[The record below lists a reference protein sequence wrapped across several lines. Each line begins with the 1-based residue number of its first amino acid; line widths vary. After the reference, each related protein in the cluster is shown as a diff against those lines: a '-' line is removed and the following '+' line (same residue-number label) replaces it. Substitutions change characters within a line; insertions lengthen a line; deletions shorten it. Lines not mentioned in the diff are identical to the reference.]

1 MVCKVDILLTGEY
14 HTGTD
19 FAEEMAEEL
28 CPTCCHSFVRVQLPS

>member
-1 MVCKVDILLTGEY
+1 MVCKVDILLTAEY

-28 CPTCCHSFVRVQLPS
+28 YPTCWHLLVRLQLPS